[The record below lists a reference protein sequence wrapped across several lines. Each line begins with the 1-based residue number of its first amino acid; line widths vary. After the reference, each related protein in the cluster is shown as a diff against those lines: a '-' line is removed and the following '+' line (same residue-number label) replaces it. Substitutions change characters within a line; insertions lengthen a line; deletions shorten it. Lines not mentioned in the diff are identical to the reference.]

1 MRIKYSP
8 LFIILL
14 TSSCLFNGKTDTE
27 VTLTGTWRL
36 YDLEQ
41 IKSLSIDDDAFSKT
55 ASLKKTVTEGAVL
68 CFFSNGTYSEI
79 KGSAGSFSSG
89 NWKLLKDNKSIQF
102 QDSGRTGLPV
112 PFKIEKNSNG
122 KMLLTLSNEPKNLAI
137 KFIKESEAL
146 EESVDDPFYTGNNQW
161 RIKPAQ
167 PENAAELTNRLSNYL
182 KHLALILKSAK
193 ERKQT
198 VVSFEFSLGPVKI
211 YNGGIGIYPYDIVP
225 ENWKNSFYNEADA
238 SAAYHQYEEYLKT
251 SSYRGAGIGNWIE
264 DDYNILLS
272 IYAGIN
278 QSKSTKN
285 P

>member
-1 MRIKYSP
+1 MKIKYS
-8 LFIILL
+8 LLLVIFL
-14 TSSCLFNGKTDTE
+14 TSGCLFNGKTDSD

-41 IKSLSIDDDAFSKT
+41 IKSLSKDDEAFSKT
-55 ASLKKTVTEGAVL
+55 ASLKKTVTDGAVL
-68 CFFSNGTYSEI
+68 CFFPDGIFSEI
-79 KGSAGSFSSG
+79 KGAAGSFSSG
-89 NWKLLKDNKSIQF
+89 NWKLSKDNNSIQF

-112 PFKIEKNSNG
+112 PFKIEKNPNG
-122 KMLLTLSNEPKNLAI
+122 RMLLTLSNEPKNLAI

-146 EESVDDPFYTGNNQW
+146 EESIEDPFYTGNNQW

-167 PENAAELTNRLSNYL
+167 PENSAELTSRLSNYL

-211 YNGGIGIYPYDIVP
+211 YNGGIGIYPYGIVP
-225 ENWKNSFYNEADA
+225 ENWKNSFYDEADA
-238 SAAYHQYEEYLKT
+238 SATYHKYEDYLKT

-278 QSKSTKN
+278 QSKSTKT